1 MNTIRLRTTLASLL
15 GKVLT
20 PELAADIEMA
30 TYPEEGVGY
39 SEHFEPITYNGYV
52 IDVECMRE
60 IIGELHALHVM
71 HWQETE
77 RHRHGLHLDPDYCS
91 MLEDEQAG
99 RLVQFTVRAG
109 GGTLVGNLRVIVSG
123 SRHTSTL
130 VAEEDTLFL
139 HPAHRGGF
147 LASRLLAY
155 AEDVLAK
162 IGACEVRANSKLVNR
177 ADVLLRRRGYTPVAT
192 QMVKFLQPKEA
203 SHVQ

>member
-1 MNTIRLRTTLASLL
+1 M
-15 GKVLT
+15 GQVLT
-20 PELAADIEMA
+20 PELAADIEVA

-39 SEHFEPITYNGYV
+39 SEHFEPVTYNGYV
-52 IDVECMRE
+52 IAVECMRD
-60 IIGELHALHVM
+60 ILGELHGLHLL

-77 RHRHGLHLDPDYCS
+77 RYRADLYLDPDYAS

-109 GGTLVGNLRVIVSG
+109 GGTLVGNLRMRVST
-123 SRHTSTL
+123 SRHTTTL

-139 HPAHRGGF
+139 HPLHRGGF

-155 AEDVLAK
+155 AEDALAA

-177 ADVLLRRRGYTPVAT
+177 ADVLLRRRGYEPVAT

-203 SHVQ
+203 ARVQ